1 MEKAINSIGNSE
13 IKIIKAGIEHCN
25 DICFL
30 GKKTFDETFGHL
42 FKPEV
47 LDRYLQATF
56 NFEKIKSS
64 LSKENNHFFIVYLD
78 DNPVGYAK
86 IKENSFYD
94 EIDDQNQLQLQKI
107 YILSQYH
114 RLGIGFEFM
123 RTCKKFFE
131 RFSPATVWLAVLESN
146 IKAINYYKKCDF
158 RGTGKYHY
166 SFEDAN
172 FTYDVMKLKV

>member
-1 MEKAINSIGNSE
+1 MEDSINSIESNR
-13 IKIIKAGIEHCN
+13 IKIIKANTEHY
-25 DICFL
+25 DEISFL
-30 GKKTFDETFGHL
+30 GKKTFDETFGYL

-56 NFEKIKSS
+56 NSEKIKLS
-64 LSKENNHFFIVYLD
+64 LSKENNHFFTVYLD
-78 DNPVGYAK
+78 NNPIGYAK

-94 EIDDQNQLQLQKI
+94 RIDDQNQLQLQKI

-114 RLGIGFEFM
+114 GLGIGLEFM
-123 RTCKKFFE
+123 KTCKKFFE

-146 IKAINYYKKCDF
+146 IKAINYYEKCGF
-158 RGTGKYHY
+158 RKTGKYHY

-172 FTYDVMKLKV
+172 FIYDVMKLKV